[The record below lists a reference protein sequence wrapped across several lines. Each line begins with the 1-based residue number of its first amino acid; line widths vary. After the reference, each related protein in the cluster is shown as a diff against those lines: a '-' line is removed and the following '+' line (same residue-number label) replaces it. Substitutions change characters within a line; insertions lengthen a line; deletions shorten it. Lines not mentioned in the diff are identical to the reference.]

1 MKKIRLR
8 KKSKKIALVLSGGGA
23 RGIAHIGV
31 IDELLDRGYEIT
43 AIAGTSMGSLVAGVY
58 AMGKLKEFEEW
69 IIKLDKKGI
78 FQLVDFT
85 LSTQGIIKGD
95 KVLNQI
101 KEIVGDGLIE
111 DLPISYAAV
120 ATDIKNKSEV
130 VFKSGSLFDAIRA
143 SISIPT
149 VFTPVTI
156 NDQLLVDGGLLNN
169 LPNNH
174 VDQSKSKYLFS
185 VNVNANI
192 PVLDLEKQKKEK
204 ELDEKHY
211 GKRLK
216 EFLGHLKIFNS
227 EKHEEHFGY
236 FNLINRT
243 ISIMIDNN
251 AQVSLKNY
259 PPDALFEISR
269 DTADTYDFFMAKILV
284 ETGRKVARQVLDEFE
299 SN

>member
-1 MKKIRLR
+1 MK

-31 IDELLDRGYEIT
+31 VDELIERGYEIT
-43 AIAGTSMGSLVAGVY
+43 AIAGTSMGSLVAGVF

-69 IIKLDKKGI
+69 IVKLDKKGI
-78 FQLVDFT
+78 FHLVDFT

-95 KVLNQI
+95 RVLNKI
-101 KEIVGDGLIE
+101 KEIVGEGKIE

-120 ATDIKNKSEV
+120 ATDIKNKTEV
-130 VFKSGSLFDAIRA
+130 VFKEGSLFDAIRA

-149 VFTPVTI
+149 VFTPVSLD
-156 NDQLLVDGGLLNN
+156 NKLLVDGGLLNN

-174 VDQSKSKYLFS
+174 VDQSKSDYLFS

-192 PVLDLEKQKKEK
+192 PVLKLEKNKEEK
-204 ELDEKHY
+204 ETEENRYLTRMKD
-211 GKRLK
+211 
-216 EFLGHLKIFNS
+216 FLEHMNIFSN

-251 AQVSLKNY
+251 AQYNLKNF

-269 DTADTYDFFMAKILV
+269 DTADTYDFFMAKTLV
-284 ETGRKVARQVLDEFE
+284 ETGREVAKKVLDEFE
-299 SN
+299 AKH